1 MASFNVNDM
10 NHTGQPA
17 TESPSASRR
26 PVSALQKSLHWSKNV
41 FGILWASPLTLFG
54 LLLALPVLLWKGE
67 LRLVVGKMP
76 ALLITG
82 PAADK
87 MLHRHPFGPMVAMAI
102 GHVVIGES
110 RGLTPRILAH
120 ELVHVRQAAQWGFL
134 FPFAY
139 VGASIWAVWCGKDAY
154 WHNVFE
160 VAARREENLA

>member
-1 MASFNVNDM
+1 M

-17 TESPSASRR
+17 
-26 PVSALQKSLHWSKNV
+26 PVTDSDCAPAVSLTKRLLRWGTMA

-76 ALLITG
+76 ALLVTG
-82 PAADK
+82 PAADQV
-87 MLHRHPFGPMVAMAI
+87 LHRHPFGPMVAMAI
-102 GHVVIGES
+102 GHIVIGES
-110 RGLTPRILAH
+110 RGLTPKILVH

-134 FPFAY
+134 FPFVY
-139 VGASIWAVWCGKDAY
+139 LGASAWAALRGKDAY

-160 VAARREENLA
+160 VAARKEEKLA